1 MPKVKYY
8 YDSDSLS
15 FKEIKNDNKTWLK
28 YFGIYL
34 IGTSLSALFFIL
46 VASYFF
52 ESPKE
57 KYLKRE
63 LENMK
68 INYNQLADK
77 MDDVETVLENVEER
91 DNNIYRIYFESK
103 PITDDER
110 KAGFGGINR
119 YKKLD
124 GYEFSSIIKDVT
136 KRLDII
142 QKRLIIQSKS
152 LDYIGD
158 LAKDKEKFL
167 SSIPAI
173 QPVNN
178 DDLTRVASGFGNRI
192 DPFTKAIRFHHG
204 IDFTAPR
211 GTPVYATG
219 DGYIERVD
227 SRSSG
232 YGKHIR
238 INHGYG
244 YISLYAHLHKY
255 NVVKN
260 QKVKRGDLI
269 GYVGSTGRSSA
280 PHLHYEIFKD
290 GVRINPIN
298 FYYGDLSSSEYQEL
312 IKQSSLL
319 NQSLD

>member
-28 YFGIYL
+28 YFGIFL
-34 IGTSLSALFFIL
+34 IGTSLFALFFIL
-46 VASYFF
+46 IASYFF

-68 INYNQLADK
+68 INYIQLTDK
-77 MDDVETVLENVEER
+77 MNDVETVLENVEER

-103 PITDDER
+103 PITIDER

-142 QKRLIIQSKS
+142 QKRLIVQSKS
-152 LDYIGD
+152 LDYIGN

-244 YISLYAHLHKY
+244 YVSLYAHLSKY

-269 GYVGSTGRSSA
+269 GYIGSTGRSSA

-298 FYYGDLSSSEYQEL
+298 FYYGNLSSSEYQEL
-312 IKQSSLL
+312 IKQSSIL

>member
-68 INYNQLADK
+68 INYNQLSDK

>member
-15 FKEIKNDNKTWLK
+15 FKEIKNDNKIWLK
-28 YFGIYL
+28 YFGFYL
-34 IGTSLSALFFIL
+34 VGTSLFALLFIL
-46 VASYFF
+46 IASYFF

-68 INYNQLADK
+68 INFKQLADK
-77 MDDVETVLENVEER
+77 MNDVETVLENVE
-91 DNNIYRIYFESK
+91 SK
-103 PITDDER
+103 PISDDER

-124 GYEFSSIIKDVT
+124 GYEFSEIIKDVT

-152 LDYIGD
+152 LDYISD

-244 YISLYAHLHKY
+244 YLSLYAHLHKY

-298 FYYGDLSSSEYQEL
+298 FYYGNLSSSEYQEL